1 VGWAYPKKKS
11 GDVRREEAE
20 SAYPSSRSEDAAA
33 SERVPQAR
41 PALQLP
47 VLPAPTGQQVPRLQA
62 QQERGQQA
70 RAQRE
75 QPVLRDAGQNYP
87 MTK

>member
-1 VGWAYPKKKS
+1 
-11 GDVRREEAE
+11 
-20 SAYPSSRSEDAAA
+20 
-33 SERVPQAR
+33 VPQAR

-70 RAQRE
+70 RGQQARAQRE

>member
-1 VGWAYPKKKS
+1 V
-11 GDVRREEAE
+11 AE

-47 VLPAPTGQQVPRLQA
+47 VLPVPTRQQVPRLQA

>member
-1 VGWAYPKKKS
+1 
-11 GDVRREEAE
+11 
-20 SAYPSSRSEDAAA
+20 
-33 SERVPQAR
+33 VPQAR

-47 VLPAPTGQQVPRLQA
+47 VLPVPTGQQVPRLQA

-70 RAQRE
+70 RARAQRE

>member
-1 VGWAYPKKKS
+1 
-11 GDVRREEAE
+11 
-20 SAYPSSRSEDAAA
+20 
-33 SERVPQAR
+33 VPQAR

-47 VLPAPTGQQVPRLQA
+47 VLPVPTGQQVPRLQA

>member
-1 VGWAYPKKKS
+1 
-11 GDVRREEAE
+11 
-20 SAYPSSRSEDAAA
+20 
-33 SERVPQAR
+33 VPQAR

-47 VLPAPTGQQVPRLQA
+47 VLPVPTGQQVPRLQA

-70 RAQRE
+70 RAQAQAQRE

>member
-1 VGWAYPKKKS
+1 M
-11 GDVRREEAE
+11 
-20 SAYPSSRSEDAAA
+20 A

-47 VLPAPTGQQVPRLQA
+47 VLPVPTGQQVPRLQA
-62 QQERGQQA
+62 QQEQEQQA
-70 RAQRE
+70 QQEQEQGQEQQAQ
-75 QPVLRDAGQNYP
+75 QVLRDAGQNYP

>member
-1 VGWAYPKKKS
+1 
-11 GDVRREEAE
+11 
-20 SAYPSSRSEDAAA
+20 
-33 SERVPQAR
+33 VPQAR

-47 VLPAPTGQQVPRLQA
+47 VLPVPTGQQVPRLQA
-62 QQERGQQA
+62 QQEQEQEQEQE
-70 RAQRE
+70 QRE

>member
-1 VGWAYPKKKS
+1 M
-11 GDVRREEAE
+11 
-20 SAYPSSRSEDAAA
+20 A

-47 VLPAPTGQQVPRLQA
+47 VLPVPTGQQVPRLQA
-62 QQERGQQA
+62 QQEQEQQA
-70 RAQRE
+70 QQEQEQQAQQE
-75 QPVLRDAGQNYP
+75 QEQQAQQVLRDAGQNYP

>member
-1 VGWAYPKKKS
+1 
-11 GDVRREEAE
+11 
-20 SAYPSSRSEDAAA
+20 
-33 SERVPQAR
+33 VPQAR

-47 VLPAPTGQQVPRLQA
+47 VLPVLPVPTRQQVPRLQA

-70 RAQRE
+70 RAQAQRE

>member
-1 VGWAYPKKKS
+1 
-11 GDVRREEAE
+11 
-20 SAYPSSRSEDAAA
+20 
-33 SERVPQAR
+33 VPQAR

-47 VLPAPTGQQVPRLQA
+47 VLPVPTGQQVPRLQA

-70 RAQRE
+70 RGQQEQEQRE